1 MLEVPPLDED
11 TEVGSELL
19 VELLVELLGLVPAEL
34 LVELLL
40 LVTIEKAPL
49 FTYQGELS
57 SGKSEPDA
65 C

>member
-1 MLEVPPLDED
+1 VLEAPPLGED
-11 TEVGSELL
+11 TEVGSELA
-19 VELLVELLGLVPAEL
+19 VELLVEVLALVPVEL

-40 LVTIEKAPL
+40 LTIEKAPL